1 MQIEFRPRAVA
12 QLAEIFEYIAKDN
25 RTAATS
31 VVSRIEAVIDLLG
44 EHPRMGKLIGYGSIR
59 VMPVSSYPYL
69 IYYRLTRNG
78 LLILRIRHGARRRGK
93 P

>member
-44 EHPRMGKLIGYGSIR
+44 EHPRMGKLLGYGSIR
-59 VMPVSSYPYL
+59 VMPISDYPYL
-69 IYYRLTRNG
+69 IYYRITRDRV
-78 LLILRIRHGARRRGK
+78 LILRVRHGARRRLR